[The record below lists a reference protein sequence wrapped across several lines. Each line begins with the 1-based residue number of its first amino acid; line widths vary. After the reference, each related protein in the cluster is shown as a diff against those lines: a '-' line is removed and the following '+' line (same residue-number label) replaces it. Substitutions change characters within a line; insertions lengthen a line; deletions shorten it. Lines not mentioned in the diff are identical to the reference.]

1 MSTRRNWN
9 TMKSAPF
16 IAVEGPIG
24 AGKTTLATMLSQE
37 LNLPLV
43 KEIVEENPFLAS
55 FYQDIDEWSF
65 QLEMFFLCNRFKQ
78 LEDTGA
84 HYIKQNT
91 PVISDYHIY
100 KNMIFADRTL
110 KGTKRD
116 KYRQIYHLLTDDLPK
131 PNLVL
136 YIEAELDTLM
146 QRINKRGR
154 SFEQD
159 MDPAYMEQLIADY
172 KTGMAYLANSPNPPI
187 IIKVN
192 AEQLDF
198 VEHPE
203 HFKQIVNQVK
213 EYIT

>member
-1 MSTRRNWN
+1 
-9 TMKSAPF
+9 MKSAPF

-84 HYIKQNT
+84 HYVQQHT

-100 KNMIFADRTL
+100 KNMIFAERTL

-146 QRINKRGR
+146 YRINKRGR

-159 MDPAYMEQLIADY
+159 MDPGYMEQLIADY
-172 KTGMAYLANSPNPPI
+172 KTGMAYLADSPNPPI
-187 IIKVN
+187 IIKVD
-192 AEQLDF
+192 AEALDF

>member
-1 MSTRRNWN
+1 MN
-9 TMKSAPF
+9 SAPF
-16 IAVEGPIG
+16 IAVEGAIG
-24 AGKTTLATMLSQE
+24 AGKTTLATMLSKE

-55 FYQDIDEWSF
+55 FYQNIDEWSF

-78 LEDTGA
+78 LEDTGL
-84 HYIKQNT
+84 HYIAQNT

-100 KNMIFADRTL
+100 KNMIFAERTL

-146 QRINKRGR
+146 YRINKRGR

-172 KTGMAYLANSPNPPI
+172 KTGMAYLADSTNPPT

-203 HFKQIVNQVK
+203 HFRQIVNQVK
-213 EYIT
+213 EYIK

>member
-1 MSTRRNWN
+1 
-9 TMKSAPF
+9 MKSAPF

-84 HYIKQNT
+84 HYVQQHS

-100 KNMIFADRTL
+100 KNMIFAERTL

-146 QRINKRGR
+146 YRINKRGR

-172 KTGMAYLANSPNPPI
+172 KTGMAYLADSPNPPI
-187 IIKVN
+187 IIKVD
-192 AEQLDF
+192 AEALDF

>member
-1 MSTRRNWN
+1 MN
-9 TMKSAPF
+9 SAPF
-16 IAVEGPIG
+16 IAVEGAIG
-24 AGKTTLATMLSQE
+24 AGKTTLATMLSKE

-55 FYQDIDEWSF
+55 FYQNIDEWSF

-78 LEDTGA
+78 LEDTGL
-84 HYIKQNT
+84 HYIEQNT

-100 KNMIFADRTL
+100 KNMIFAERTL

-146 QRINKRGR
+146 YRINKRGR

-172 KTGMAYLANSPNPPI
+172 KTGMAYLADSTNPPT

-203 HFKQIVNQVK
+203 HFRQIVNQVK
-213 EYIT
+213 EYIR

>member
-1 MSTRRNWN
+1 
-9 TMKSAPF
+9 MKSAPF

-84 HYIKQNT
+84 HFIQHNS
-91 PVISDYHIY
+91 PVVSDYHIY
-100 KNMIFADRTL
+100 KNMIFAERTL

-146 QRINKRGR
+146 YRINKRGR

-172 KTGMAYLANSPNPPI
+172 KTGMEYLATGTNPPVI
-187 IIKVN
+187 LKIN

-198 VEHPE
+198 VEHSE
-203 HFKQIVNQVK
+203 HFRQIVNQVK
-213 EYIT
+213 ELII

>member
-1 MSTRRNWN
+1 MN
-9 TMKSAPF
+9 SAPF
-16 IAVEGPIG
+16 IAVEGAIG
-24 AGKTTLATMLSQE
+24 AGKTTLATMLSKE

-55 FYQDIDEWSF
+55 FYQNIDEWSF

-78 LEDTGA
+78 LEDTGL
-84 HYIKQNT
+84 HYIAQNT

-100 KNMIFADRTL
+100 KNMIFAERTL

-146 QRINKRGR
+146 YRINKRGR

-172 KTGMAYLANSPNPPI
+172 KTGMAYLADSINPPT

-203 HFKQIVNQVK
+203 HFRQIVNQVK

>member
-1 MSTRRNWN
+1 MN
-9 TMKSAPF
+9 SAPF
-16 IAVEGPIG
+16 IAVEGAIG
-24 AGKTTLATMLSQE
+24 AGKTTLATMLSKE

-55 FYQDIDEWSF
+55 FYQNIDEWSF

-78 LEDTGA
+78 LEDTGL
-84 HYIKQNT
+84 HYIEQNT

-100 KNMIFADRTL
+100 KNMIFAERTL

-146 QRINKRGR
+146 YRINKRGR

-172 KTGMAYLANSPNPPI
+172 KTGMAYLAESTNPPT

-203 HFKQIVNQVK
+203 HFRQIVNQVK
-213 EYIT
+213 EYIR

>member
-1 MSTRRNWN
+1 
-9 TMKSAPF
+9 MKSAPF

-24 AGKTTLATMLSQE
+24 AGKTTLATMLSHE

-78 LEDTGA
+78 LEDTGV
-84 HYIKQNT
+84 HYVEQNT
-91 PVISDYHIY
+91 PVVSDYHIY

-146 QRINKRGR
+146 YRINKRGR

-172 KTGMAYLANSPNPPI
+172 KTGMDYLENSSNPPA

-203 HFKQIVNQVK
+203 HFRQIVNQVK
-213 EYIT
+213 EYII

>member
-1 MSTRRNWN
+1 
-9 TMKSAPF
+9 MKSAPF

-84 HYIKQNT
+84 HYIQQNT

-159 MDPAYMEQLIADY
+159 MDPAYMEQLIVDY

>member
-1 MSTRRNWN
+1 
-9 TMKSAPF
+9 MKSAPF

-78 LEDTGA
+78 LEDTGV
-84 HYIKQNT
+84 HYINKNT

-146 QRINKRGR
+146 NRINKRGR

-172 KTGMAYLANSPNPPI
+172 KTGMAYLASRPNPPI

>member
-1 MSTRRNWN
+1 
-9 TMKSAPF
+9 MKSAPF

-110 KGTKRD
+110 KGTKRN

>member
-1 MSTRRNWN
+1 
-9 TMKSAPF
+9 MKSAPF

-84 HYIKQNT
+84 HYVQQHT

-100 KNMIFADRTL
+100 KNMIFAERTL

-131 PNLVL
+131 PNVVL

-146 QRINKRGR
+146 YRINKRGR

-172 KTGMAYLANSPNPPI
+172 KTGMAYLADSPNPPI
-187 IIKVN
+187 IIKVD
-192 AEQLDF
+192 AEALDF
-198 VEHPE
+198 VEYPE

>member
-1 MSTRRNWN
+1 MN
-9 TMKSAPF
+9 SAPF
-16 IAVEGPIG
+16 IAVEGAIG
-24 AGKTTLATMLSQE
+24 AGKTTLATMLSKE

-55 FYQDIDEWSF
+55 FYQNIDEWSF

-78 LEDTGA
+78 LEDTGL
-84 HYIKQNT
+84 HYIAQNT

-100 KNMIFADRTL
+100 KNMIFAERTL

-146 QRINKRGR
+146 YRINKRGR

-172 KTGMAYLANSPNPPI
+172 KTGMAYLADSTNPPT

-203 HFKQIVNQVK
+203 HFRQIVNQVK

>member
-1 MSTRRNWN
+1 
-9 TMKSAPF
+9 MKSAPF

-84 HYIKQNT
+84 HYVEQNT

-146 QRINKRGR
+146 YRINKRGR

-172 KTGMAYLANSPNPPI
+172 KTGMDYLANSSNPPV

-203 HFKQIVNQVK
+203 HFRQIVNQVK
-213 EYIT
+213 EYII

>member
-1 MSTRRNWN
+1 VN

-24 AGKTTLATMLSQE
+24 AGKTTLATMLSHE

-84 HYIKQNT
+84 HYVEQNT

-146 QRINKRGR
+146 YRINKRGR

-159 MDPAYMEQLIADY
+159 MDPSYMEQLIIDY
-172 KTGMAYLANSPNPPI
+172 KTGMDYLAKSTNPPV

-203 HFKQIVNQVK
+203 HFRQIVNQVK
-213 EYIT
+213 EYII

>member
-1 MSTRRNWN
+1 
-9 TMKSAPF
+9 MKSAPF

-24 AGKTTLATMLSQE
+24 AGKTTLATMLSRE

-55 FYQDIDEWSF
+55 FYQNIDEWSF

-84 HYIKQNT
+84 HFIEQNS
-91 PVISDYHIY
+91 PVVSDYHIY
-100 KNMIFADRTL
+100 KNMIFAERTL

-116 KYRQIYHLLTDDLPK
+116 KDRQIYHLLTDDLPK

-146 QRINKRGR
+146 YRINKRGR

-172 KTGMAYLANSPNPPI
+172 KTGMEYLANGSNPPVI
-187 IIKVN
+187 LKID
-192 AEQLDF
+192 AEKLDF

-203 HFKQIVNQVK
+203 HFRQIVNQVK
-213 EYIT
+213 ELII

>member
-1 MSTRRNWN
+1 
-9 TMKSAPF
+9 MKSAPF

-55 FYQDIDEWSF
+55 FYQNIDEWSF

-84 HYIKQNT
+84 HFIKQNS

-100 KNMIFADRTL
+100 KNMIFAERTL

-146 QRINKRGR
+146 YRINKRGR
-154 SFEQD
+154 SFEQN
-159 MDPAYMEQLIADY
+159 MDPAYMKQLIADY
-172 KTGMAYLANSPNPPI
+172 KTGMDTLAKGENPPLI
-187 IIKVN
+187 LKIN

-198 VEHPE
+198 VQYPE
-203 HFKQIVNQVK
+203 HFRQIVNQVK
-213 EYIT
+213 ELMI

>member
-1 MSTRRNWN
+1 
-9 TMKSAPF
+9 MKSAPF

-84 HYIKQNT
+84 HFIKQNS
-91 PVISDYHIY
+91 PVVSDYHIY
-100 KNMIFADRTL
+100 KNMIFAERTL

-136 YIEAELDTLM
+136 YIEAGLDTLM
-146 QRINKRGR
+146 YRINKRGR

-172 KTGMAYLANSPNPPI
+172 KTGMEYLANGVNPPVI
-187 IIKVN
+187 LKID
-192 AEQLDF
+192 AERLDF

-203 HFKQIVNQVK
+203 HFKQIVKQVK
-213 EYIT
+213 ELMI

>member
-1 MSTRRNWN
+1 
-9 TMKSAPF
+9 MKSAPF

-78 LEDTGA
+78 LEDTGV
-84 HYIKQNT
+84 HYIKKNT

-146 QRINKRGR
+146 NRINKRGR

-172 KTGMAYLANSPNPPI
+172 KTGMDYLASIPNPPI

>member
-1 MSTRRNWN
+1 
-9 TMKSAPF
+9 MKSAPF

-84 HYIKQNT
+84 HYVKQHT

-100 KNMIFADRTL
+100 KNMIFAERTL

-146 QRINKRGR
+146 YRINKRGR

-172 KTGMAYLANSPNPPI
+172 KTGMAYLADGPNPPI
-187 IIKVN
+187 IIKVD
-192 AEQLDF
+192 AEALDF

-203 HFKQIVNQVK
+203 HFRQIVNQVK

>member
-1 MSTRRNWN
+1 
-9 TMKSAPF
+9 MKSAPF

-84 HYIKQNT
+84 QFIKQNS

-100 KNMIFADRTL
+100 KNLIFAERTL

-146 QRINKRGR
+146 YRINKRGR

-159 MDPAYMEQLIADY
+159 MAPAYMEQLIADY
-172 KTGMAYLANSPNPPI
+172 KTGMEYLANGMNPPVI
-187 IIKVN
+187 LKID

-203 HFKQIVNQVK
+203 HFRQIVNQVK
-213 EYIT
+213 ELII

>member
-1 MSTRRNWN
+1 
-9 TMKSAPF
+9 MKLAPF

-84 HYIKQNT
+84 HYIKKNT

-146 QRINKRGR
+146 NRINKRGR

-172 KTGMAYLANSPNPPI
+172 KTGMAYLAGSPNPPI

-198 VEHPE
+198 VEYPE

>member
-1 MSTRRNWN
+1 
-9 TMKSAPF
+9 
-16 IAVEGPIG
+16 
-24 AGKTTLATMLSQE
+24 MLSQE

-84 HYIKQNT
+84 HYIKKNT

-146 QRINKRGR
+146 NRINKRGR

-172 KTGMAYLANSPNPPI
+172 KTGMAYLAGSPNPPI

-198 VEHPE
+198 VEYPE

>member
-1 MSTRRNWN
+1 
-9 TMKSAPF
+9 MKSAPF

>member
-1 MSTRRNWN
+1 
-9 TMKSAPF
+9 MKSAPF

-43 KEIVEENPFLAS
+43 KEIVEENPFLVS

-84 HYIKQNT
+84 HYIQKNT

-146 QRINKRGR
+146 NRINKRGR

-172 KTGMAYLANSPNPPI
+172 KTGMAYLAGSPNPPI

-198 VEHPE
+198 VEYPE